1 MIVLTSNH
9 KTRKFENLDPDPETR
24 TKPHPDPI
32 RFVENVLNPVGLESL
47 NPDPVQLW
55 SQVHISVKQI

>member
-9 KTRKFENLDPDPETR
+9 KTRKFGNPDPETR

-32 RFVENVLNPVGLESL
+32 RFVENVLNLVGLESL

-55 SQVHISVKQI
+55 SQVHISVNQI